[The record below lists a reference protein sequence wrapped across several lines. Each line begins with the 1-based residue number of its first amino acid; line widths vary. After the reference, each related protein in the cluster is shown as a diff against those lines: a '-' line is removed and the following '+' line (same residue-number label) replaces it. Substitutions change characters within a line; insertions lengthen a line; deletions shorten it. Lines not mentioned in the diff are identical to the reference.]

1 MAFQIRKR
9 GGRRVVA
16 QPEFTRVGDTVIIG
30 SARWLD
36 GGRRHERYQV
46 LTLRDGK
53 IVDMQSC
60 ATRQQAER
68 LVRRRQG

>member
-1 MAFQIRKR
+1 M
-9 GGRRVVA
+9 A
-16 QPEFTRVGDTVIIG
+16 QPEFTRVGDNVIIG
-30 SARWLD
+30 SANWLD

-68 LVRRRQG
+68 LVRRRES